1 MTSSLAARPSLA
13 KIPPLAVIEAE
24 IARRARERE
33 RIDVENNAAAIRAR
47 CRTFAGFVREAWHVL
62 EPNATYIHSWHIDA
76 ICSHLEAVTDGRIT
90 RLLVNVPPGSMKSL
104 LVSVLWQAWEWGP
117 KGMRSLRYLST
128 SFNDV
133 PVKRDVRKSRDLML
147 SEWYRGLWPEV
158 VMTRTGETSFANDS
172 TGTREG
178 VAFGSLTSQR
188 GDRLLIDDPHSTET
202 AESETERT
210 TTTRRFREGAVNRL
224 NDQARSAIVVIMQ
237 RLHSEDVSGI
247 IKKYGMEFVTLCL
260 PMEFETAGACS
271 TVIGFSDPRTHEGE
285 LLDPIRFPRETVEKL
300 KRDMGSYAFSG
311 QYQQRPAPR
320 DGGYF
325 QQEWIIPVDAM
336 PPRDSLRIY
345 GASDF
350 AVTARGGD
358 YTVHIVIGIDGD
370 ENVWVVDLW
379 RRQAASD
386 ESVSAFCDLV
396 KKWSPFSWANEKG
409 QIHSSIGPFLEH
421 TMRARRAY
429 TALESFPTRGDKAVR
444 AQSAR
449 GYMATR
455 GLRIPRCAAWRADF
469 ESELMNFPTG
479 VHDDQ
484 ADALG
489 LVFQLLDKMIAPYR
503 PVEVKKTNR
512 DDYRESRSV
521 EHDEALD
528 VMIM

>member
-47 CRTFAGFVREAWHVL
+47 CQTFAGFVREAWHVL
-62 EPNATYIHSWHIDA
+62 EPNSTYIHSWHINA

-90 RLLVNVPPGSMKSL
+90 RLLINVPPGSMKSL

-117 KGMRSLRYLST
+117 KGMRSMRYLST

-147 SEWYRGLWPEV
+147 SEWYRGLWPDV
-158 VMTRTGETSFANDS
+158 IMTRTGETSFANAS

-202 AESETERT
+202 AESETERA

-260 PMEFETAGACS
+260 PMEFETASACS

-285 LLDPIRFPRETVEKL
+285 LLDPVRFPRETVEKL

-325 QQEWIIPVDAM
+325 QSEWLIPVDAM

-345 GASDF
+345 GGSDY
-350 AVTARGGD
+350 AVTSNGGD
-358 YTVHIVIGIDGD
+358 YTVHAVLGLDVDG
-370 ENVWVVDLW
+370 NPWLLDLW
-379 RRQAASD
+379 RKQAASD
-386 ESVSAFCDLV
+386 EWVVALCDLV
-396 KKWSPFSWANEKG
+396 KKWKPMAWAEESG
-409 QIHSSIGPFLEH
+409 QIKSGVGPFLERE
-421 TMRARRAY
+421 MRARKAY
-429 TALESFPTRGDKAVR
+429 TAREQFPTKGDKAVR
-444 AQSAR
+444 AQSFR
-449 GYMATR
+449 GLIATC
-455 GLRIPRCAAWRADF
+455 GLRIPALVPWRSDF
-469 ESELMNFPTG
+469 ESELMNFPAG
-479 VHDDQ
+479 VHDD
-484 ADALG
+484 AVDACG
-489 LVFQLLDKMIAPYR
+489 LIGQLLDKMISGPSQIK
-503 PVEVKKTNR
+503 PEVNAR
-512 DDYRESRSV
+512 DDYRETRSV
-521 EHDEALD
+521 ERDEALD
-528 VMIM
+528 PLTI